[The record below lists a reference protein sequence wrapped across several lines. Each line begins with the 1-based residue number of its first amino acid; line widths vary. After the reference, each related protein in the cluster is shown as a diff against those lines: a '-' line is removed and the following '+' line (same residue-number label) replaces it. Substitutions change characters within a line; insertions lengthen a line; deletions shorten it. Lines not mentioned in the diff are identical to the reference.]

1 MPTRWRA
8 IADDLRTRI
17 GRGEWA
23 PGERIPAQRKLT
35 HTYGTSPS
43 TVSRAM
49 AALVSEGILRSDPTA
64 PRNGMH
70 VRTRHLVRRP
80 LDGGLRIEHQRA
92 VTGDATDVG
101 LFEADTGVDVDFS
114 ATYTHDVTDPEAAAA
129 LGLPPN
135 TPLLLRTFRYAI
147 SGEPHQMVWSHLPE
161 TTAQAAGLVDE
172 TAEIKGRGTIAQLR
186 DAGIV
191 VDRVEIEL
199 ESRIP
204 TPPEVCELAIPT
216 GVPVVVQRRISH
228 ADGRPVAVDASVV
241 PGDRIIY
248 TLTVDLPWE
257 DRPDAQP

>member
-1 MPTRWRA
+1 
-8 IADDLRTRI
+8 
-17 GRGEWA
+17 
-23 PGERIPAQRKLT
+23 
-35 HTYGTSPS
+35 
-43 TVSRAM
+43 M

-92 VTGDATDVG
+92 VTGDDTDVG

-161 TTAQAAGLVDE
+161 TIAHAAGLVDE

-186 DAGIV
+186 DAGII

-204 TPPEVCELAIPT
+204 TPPEVAELAIPT
-216 GVPVVVQRRISH
+216 GVPVVVQRRISY
-228 ADGRPVAVDASVV
+228 ADGAPVVVHASVV
-241 PGDRIIY
+241 PGDRIVY

-257 DRPDAQP
+257 DNPEC

>member
-23 PGERIPAQRKLT
+23 PGERIPTQRELT
-35 HTYGTSPS
+35 RTYGASPS

-70 VRTRHLVRRP
+70 VRARHLIRRP

-92 VTGDATDVG
+92 VTGDDTTVG
-101 LFEADTGVDVDFS
+101 IFEADTGVDEVDFR
-114 ATYTHDVTDPEAAAA
+114 ATYTHDVTDADAATA
-129 LGLPPN
+129 LGLPVD
-135 TPLLLRTFRYAI
+135 TPLLRRVYRYAL
-147 SGEPHQMVWSHLPE
+147 GDEPHQMVCSHLPE
-161 TTAQAAGLVDE
+161 TIAQAAGLMDE

-186 DAGIV
+186 DAGIT

-199 ESRIP
+199 EARIP
-204 TPPEVCELAIPT
+204 TVLEVAELAIPN
-216 GVPVVVQRRISH
+216 GVPVVVQRRISYS
-228 ADGRPVAVDASVV
+228 DGVSVAVHASVV
-241 PGDRIIY
+241 PGDRIVY
-248 TLTVDLPWE
+248 TLTVDLP
-257 DRPDAQP
+257 